1 MSNGTLSM
9 LYTTEQR
16 RAQFASQSA
25 RDTKE
30 YKSAA
35 DRLPAMILTCGLLQT
50 LTFYKTKDNLVPVY
64 EDVEAWFREACGLPP
79 DRELL
84 TRLLTDSPAEYRADT
99 QEALAFATWLK
110 RFADA
115 KNKDRER
122 REAEARPRTEAEKAA
137 AATTGQT
144 TTAEGVSA

>member
-1 MSNGTLSM
+1 MSNGTLSV

-16 RAQFASQSA
+16 RAQFAFQRA

-35 DRLPAMILTCGLLQT
+35 DRLPTMILTCGLLQA

-64 EDVEAWFREACGLPP
+64 EDVEAWFRTACGLPSNQ
-79 DRELL
+79 DLL
-84 TRLLTDSPAEYRADT
+84 TRLLNGSPAEYRADT
-99 QEALAFATWLK
+99 HEALAFTTWLK
-110 RFADA
+110 RFVDA

-122 REAEARPRTEAEKAA
+122 REAEARRCAEAEKAA
-137 AATTGQT
+137 AATGGQT
-144 TTAEGVSA
+144 TTAEEVSA